1 MPGERPGAT
10 VQAMQSPCDASLR
23 SWADLAPTLRRVAEA
38 LDWPL
43 VLVDVQGRLQHAN
56 RPAVRL
62 MADGQTAAWHWPGRP
77 GGQVGRLRPLP
88 LPAAAAAAAAGL
100 PGAPQGP
107 ALLLLDLRPAA
118 PVGETPAP
126 PPFGK

>member
-1 MPGERPGAT
+1 
-10 VQAMQSPCDASLR
+10 MQYPSDTSLCG
-23 SWADLAPTLRRVAEA
+23 WAHLAPSLMRVADA

-43 VLVDVQGRLQHAN
+43 VLVDAQGRLQHAN

-62 MADGQTAAWHWPGRP
+62 MAEGQTAAWQWPGRP

-88 LPAAAAAAAAGL
+88 LQAGAAAGL
-100 PGAPQGP
+100 PGEPEGP

-118 PVGETPAP
+118 PGPQAAHPADELPAP

>member
-1 MPGERPGAT
+1 M
-10 VQAMQSPCDASLR
+10 QAMQSPCDASLR
-23 SWADLAPTLRRVAEA
+23 SWADLAPTLMRVAEA

-62 MADGQTAAWHWPGRP
+62 MADGQTAAWQWPGRP
-77 GGQVGRLRPLP
+77 GGRVGRLRPLP
-88 LPAAAAAAAAGL
+88 LQAGAAAGW
-100 PGAPQGP
+100 PFEPEGP
-107 ALLLLDLRPAA
+107 ALLLLDLRPVAPSPQAA
-118 PVGETPAP
+118 NPADDLPAP